1 MTRKTID
8 TFLVTYDK
16 FNHDFNLITQGIVQG
31 FTTQEEAFNCA
42 MELNLK
48 SINTQS
54 RLIFNV
60 EFKTYRKTLKS
71 HILARISDERLERIF
86 NQ

>member
-16 FNHDFNLITQGIVQG
+16 YDHDFNLIAQGVVQG
-31 FTTQEEAFNCA
+31 FTTQKEAFNCA
-42 MELNLK
+42 MKLNQK

-54 RLIFNV
+54 RLIFSMD
-60 EFKTYRKTLKS
+60 FKTYRKTLKS
-71 HILARISDERLERIF
+71 HILAVISDERLERIF
-86 NQ
+86 D